1 MTYNNNTEHTNQE
14 KPEFESIAI
23 EPEPTP
29 ADDVTLLC
37 LNDLEMKPVV
47 WMWEERIA
55 CAKLNVLAG
64 DAGLGKSQTTANFAA
79 IVSTG
84 GYFPD
89 SDTPAIKGNVIFLS
103 AEDDPADTIK
113 PRLVA
118 AGADVNHVY
127 ILDAIKTKS
136 REGKEGIRNFD
147 LSEDI
152 ERLAA
157 IMDKVGNVR
166 LVVIDPISAYMGG
179 TDSHN
184 NADMRGLLAP
194 LSAMAAKH
202 GAAVLL
208 VTHLNK
214 SQNPD
219 IMARVMGSIALVAAA
234 RAGFVVVKDTKEPDT
249 RYFLPIKNNI
259 GNDREG
265 FAYHIETVVLS
276 DEITTSKI
284 VWHEGAVD
292 AHKILHPEP
301 EVKPTATTAASAFLH
316 TLLAEKPMLAS
327 DIFEEA
333 IGGGYSKAAMQ
344 RAANRLKVHRK
355 KCGMQGGWYWSLS
368 EFGDFTPP
376 EAPTAE
382 SVEDT
387 EDFIDLSAA
396 SSEAEAQPS

>member
-1 MTYNNNTEHTNQE
+1 MIYNNNAEHTIQE
-14 KPEFESIAI
+14 KPEFESVAI
-23 EPEPTP
+23 EPETTP

-37 LNDLEMKPVV
+37 MNDIEMKPVV

-64 DAGLGKSQTTANFAA
+64 DAGLGKSQTTANLAA
-79 IVSTG
+79 IISTG

-113 PRLVA
+113 PRLMA
-118 AGADVNHVY
+118 AGADVTRVY

-157 IMDKVGNVR
+157 TIEKVGNVR

-194 LSAMAAKH
+194 LSAMAARH
-202 GAAVLL
+202 GAAILL

-219 IMARVMGSIALVAAA
+219 IMARVMGSIALIAAA

-301 EVKPTATTAASAFLH
+301 EVKPTATNGAKEFLQEILSQGAVSAKEVFENAEAA
-316 TLLAEKPMLAS
+316 
-327 DIFEEA
+327 
-333 IGGGYSKAAMQ
+333 GYSKSSIQ
-344 RAANRLKVHRK
+344 RARARAGAKTRK
-355 KCGMQGGWYWSLS
+355 KGMEEGWEWFIPECEYTHSLFKQS
-368 EFGDFTPP
+368 EG
-376 EAPTAE
+376 
-382 SVEDT
+382 VEDN
-387 EDFIDLSAA
+387 EDCIDLSAA
-396 SSEAEAQPS
+396 SSEAKAQPS

>member
-1 MTYNNNTEHTNQE
+1 MTYTNDSKHTNQE
-14 KPEFESIAI
+14 KPEFEEVKID
-23 EPEPTP
+23 PEPTP
-29 ADDVTLLC
+29 ADDVELLC
-37 LNDLEMKPVV
+37 MNDIEMKPVM

-64 DAGLGKSQTTANFAA
+64 DAGLGKSQTTANLAA

-84 GYFPD
+84 GYFPN

-113 PRLVA
+113 PRLMA

-157 IMDKVGNVR
+157 ITERVGNVR

-214 SQNPD
+214 SQNSD

-234 RAGFVVVKDTKEPDT
+234 RAGFVVVKDAKEPDI

-265 FAYHIETVVLS
+265 FAYHIETVTLS

-284 VWHEGAVD
+284 VWHEGVVD
-292 AHKILHPEP
+292 AYKILHPDP
-301 EVKPTATTAASAFLH
+301 EVKPTATNGAKEFLQEILSQGAVSAKEVFENAEAA
-316 TLLAEKPMLAS
+316 
-327 DIFEEA
+327 
-333 IGGGYSKAAMQ
+333 GYSKSSIQ
-344 RAANRLKVHRK
+344 RARARAGAKTRK
-355 KCGMQGGWYWSLS
+355 KGMEEGWEWFIPEYEYTLSLFKQS
-368 EFGDFTPP
+368 EGT
-376 EAPTAE
+376 EG
-382 SVEDT
+382 SEDC
-387 EDFIDLSAA
+387 IDLSAA
-396 SSEAEAQPS
+396 SSKVEAQPS